1 MKISPKGIGM
11 RRRAFI
17 TLLGG
22 AAVPAI
28 WPGAACAQQ
37 AAMPVIGFLSA
48 RSAGDSKALLTA
60 FRKGLNESGYVEGRS
75 VAIEYRWAE
84 GQYDQLST
92 MAADLVRR
100 QVVVIVATGGAAS
113 TRAAKAATAA
123 IPIVFVMGD
132 DPVKAGLVANL
143 NRPIGNIT
151 GVTFVGAMLG
161 AKRLELLR
169 TLTPKV
175 GLIGVLLNPSAAMT
189 EVQTQD
195 VQEAARAL
203 TVKLV
208 VLNAST
214 DSEIDTAFATLVDQR
229 AGALIVGADPFFG
242 SRTDQLVAL
251 AARHAIPSIY
261 QSRDYVAAGGLMSY
275 GASILD
281 TYRQAAV
288 YVGRILKGE
297 KPSDLPVVQPT
308 KFELVINLNTAKS
321 LGLTVPQTLL
331 VAADE
336 VIE

>member
-1 MKISPKGIGM
+1 
-11 RRRAFI
+11 
-17 TLLGG
+17 
-22 AAVPAI
+22 
-28 WPGAACAQQ
+28 
-37 AAMPVIGFLSA
+37 
-48 RSAGDSKALLTA
+48 
-60 FRKGLNESGYVEGRS
+60 
-75 VAIEYRWAE
+75 
-84 GQYDQLST
+84 
-92 MAADLVRR
+92 
-100 QVVVIVATGGAAS
+100 
-113 TRAAKAATAA
+113 
-123 IPIVFVMGD
+123 
-132 DPVKAGLVANL
+132 
-143 NRPIGNIT
+143 
-151 GVTFVGAMLG
+151 MLG